1 MAPSH
6 KLSSRQC
13 RWYLGWSVMSLSP
26 GILLCQPIADDLAL
40 CYYFQCFSELC
51 PCIDSHADNRPIVW
65 WCHTLLL
72 ILHDYDCVLD
82 TCLDT
87 SLLISVT
94 RWSLSATTNLAFVL
108 CDASL
113 SLSLSL
119 YLTTDTNTCVI
130 SCQAQHQIIWTTST
144 SASITDFCNPAL
156 VSHLGDGQR
165 HNLFCDTLEKL
176 LVQPFLYMIISPKV
190 NVSSLLLAHVT
201 YHVTTGLFHH
211 SLNLH

>member
-72 ILHDYDCVLD
+72 ILHDWLPIQ
-82 TCLDT
+82 T
-87 SLLISVT
+87 SK
-94 RWSLSATTNLAFVL
+94 
-108 CDASL
+108 
-113 SLSLSL
+113 
-119 YLTTDTNTCVI
+119 CVI
-130 SCQAQHQIIWTTST
+130 SCQAQHQIIWTTLT
-144 SASITDFCNPAL
+144 SASITDFCNPPL

>member
-1 MAPSH
+1 MMSYSFVDTAWLRLCVRYMLRYKPPH
-6 KLSSRQC
+6 FCYQVIIKCHHQ
-13 RWYLGWSVMSLSP
+13 LGICV
-26 GILLCQPIADDLAL
+26 
-40 CYYFQCFSELC
+40 
-51 PCIDSHADNRPIVW
+51 VW
-65 WCHTLLL
+65 C
-72 ILHDYDCVLD
+72 
-82 TCLDT
+82 
-87 SLLISVT
+87 
-94 RWSLSATTNLAFVL
+94 
-108 CDASL
+108 L

-119 YLTTDTNTCVI
+119 CIWLPIQTSKCVI